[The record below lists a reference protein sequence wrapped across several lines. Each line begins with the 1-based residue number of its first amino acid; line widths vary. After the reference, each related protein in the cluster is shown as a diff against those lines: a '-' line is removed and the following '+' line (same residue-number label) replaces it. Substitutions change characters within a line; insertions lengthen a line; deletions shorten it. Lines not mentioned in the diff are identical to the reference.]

1 MSGTD
6 EEAVITWRRVT
17 CEERDDVYNAGI
29 DGWGVGSS
37 LTDLDGLYGEPQMFT
52 EWWDKATERP
62 VLRDRRYPSREFGRA
77 DLRPC
82 EHFVADALGCDLTL
96 TAQDGQR

>member
-1 MSGTD
+1 VN
-6 EEAVITWRRVT
+6 AATWRRVS

-62 VLRDRRYPSREFGRA
+62 VLRDRRYPSRDLGRR

-82 EHFVADALGCDLTL
+82 EHHLYQPPDLR
-96 TAQDGQR
+96 AASPPA